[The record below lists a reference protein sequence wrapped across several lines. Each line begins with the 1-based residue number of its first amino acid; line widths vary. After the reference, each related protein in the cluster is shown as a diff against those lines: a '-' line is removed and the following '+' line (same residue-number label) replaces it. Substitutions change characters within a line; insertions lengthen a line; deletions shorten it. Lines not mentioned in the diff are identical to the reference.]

1 MVTKGNAKKMAEREM
16 RKKME
21 KERRQQR
28 NPNLLALNKGRE
40 QERLNGGYTLQKLQD
55 RLIGNV

>member
-1 MVTKGNAKKMAEREM
+1 M